1 MKERVSKLTC
11 IPHAPTLLENAVY
24 NEWQFQA
31 FKWRAIRQKT
41 SFIWVAKI
49 ILAKVQKGYKLLLKN
64 IESAFPINMHIF
76 TICPL
81 LLQSFR
87 KYCWVVSEELRW
99 QTVFSWIFHFGQISK
114 FKKAVIPR
122 KKIESKSTADM
133 NMIYTICPSLPQ
145 SFRKI
150 CWAVSEELRLRTVS
164 VVSYILAKFLSLKRA
179 LLQEKKLTHI
189 LMWLRA
195 PTHTHRHSSEAS
207 GEY

>member
-81 LLQSFR
+81 LLQSLR

-99 QTVFSWIFHFGQISK
+99 QTVFSWIFHFGQNSK
-114 FKKAVIPR
+114 FKKGVIPR
-122 KKIESKSTADM
+122 KKLNQNLLWIWTWSTQYVLHYHKVSGKSVEQIQRSCTVK
-133 NMIYTICPSLPQ
+133 LFLVG
-145 SFRKI
+145 SF
-150 CWAVSEELRLRTVS
+150 
-164 VVSYILAKFLSLKRA
+164 ILVKFLNS
-179 LLQEKKLTHI
+179 KKGVTPRKKI
-189 LMWLRA
+189 
-195 PTHTHRHSSEAS
+195 E
-207 GEY
+207 